1 MALLLENS
9 MIFKI
14 IVVALLSIIVVQLLL
29 LLRIRQVLKNMSYY
43 VELLSKFFYRFGNT
57 GNKPVQND
65 TSLRTC
71 QFCKFRMSFIHMG
84 EKDQNSEDFYY
95 RCKLRNADISLKD
108 TCDHFEGEKT
118 F

>member
-43 VELLSKFFYRFGNT
+43 LEILSKFFYRFGSTSN
-57 GNKPVQND
+57 NPIQSD
-65 TSLRTC
+65 TTLRTC
-71 QFCKFRMSFIHMG
+71 QF
-84 EKDQNSEDFYY
+84 
-95 RCKLRNADISLKD
+95 
-108 TCDHFEGEKT
+108 
-118 F
+118 

>member
-43 VELLSKFFYRFGNT
+43 VEILSKFFYRSIPF
-57 GNKPVQND
+57 
-65 TSLRTC
+65 
-71 QFCKFRMSFIHMG
+71 
-84 EKDQNSEDFYY
+84 
-95 RCKLRNADISLKD
+95 
-108 TCDHFEGEKT
+108 
-118 F
+118 

>member
-1 MALLLENS
+1 MTSFIENS

-43 VELLSKFFYRFGNT
+43 METLSKFFYRFGGSAAT
-57 GNKPVQND
+57 GTQND
-65 TSLRTC
+65 VALRTC
-71 QFCKFRMSFIHMG
+71 QYCKYRMSFIHMG
-84 EKDQNSEDFYY
+84 EKEKNSEDFYY
-95 RCKLRNADISLKD
+95 KCRLRNVDITLKD
-108 TCDHFEGEKT
+108 TCEHFEGEKI